1 MHKLIRLAFICLLA
15 TAFTQ
20 MTACSSAPKPEK
32 TKKTIVLI
40 SNTGTNF
47 WKAVQKG
54 SEKADA
60 ELADVDVIFKTAFG
74 GTVKEQER
82 YINESLV
89 KDEADAIA
97 ISPLDPTGM
106 KDLLNRTAKK
116 VLLVTEDSD
125 APDTDRV
132 VYLGA
137 DNLAAGR
144 QAGELLKKAL
154 PKGGKVMV
162 FAGKS
167 QENSQDRL
175 AGLREAVAGSKIE
188 ILDLMLDD
196 NDFIKAE
203 ENASEALK
211 KNPDLAG
218 MVGLWSYNGPAIL
231 RALASAQKPDQ
242 VKIVCF
248 DDENETL
255 EGIKNGKIFGT
266 VAQQPFEYGYQ
277 TVQLTAK
284 ILKGDKSVIPADKR
298 VLIPTIMVQHDNL
311 QDYKTKMEHALGG
324 K

>member
-1 MHKLIRLAFICLLA
+1 MQKLIRITLFCLLA
-15 TAFTQ
+15 TASIQFI
-20 MTACSSAPKPEK
+20 ACSSAPKPAK
-32 TKKTIVLI
+32 SKKTIVLI

-47 WKAVQKG
+47 WKAIQKG

-106 KDLLNRTAKK
+106 KDLLNRTSKK
-116 VLLVTEDSD
+116 LLLITEDSD
-125 APDTDRV
+125 APETDRAL
-132 VYLGA
+132 YLGA
-137 DNLAAGR
+137 DNKAAGQ

-162 FAGKS
+162 FAGKN

-188 ILDLMLDD
+188 ILDLMVDD

-203 ENASEALK
+203 ENAAEALK
-211 KNPDLAG
+211 KNPDLVG

-231 RALASAQKPDQ
+231 RELGGAQKTGQ
-242 VKIVCF
+242 IKVVCF
-248 DDENETL
+248 DDEKETL
-255 EGIKNGKIFGT
+255 EGIKNGLIFGT

-277 TVQLTAK
+277 SVLLTAK

-298 VLIPTIMVQHDNL
+298 VLIPTIVVQHDNL
-311 QDYKTKMEHALGG
+311 QDYKTKTEHILAS